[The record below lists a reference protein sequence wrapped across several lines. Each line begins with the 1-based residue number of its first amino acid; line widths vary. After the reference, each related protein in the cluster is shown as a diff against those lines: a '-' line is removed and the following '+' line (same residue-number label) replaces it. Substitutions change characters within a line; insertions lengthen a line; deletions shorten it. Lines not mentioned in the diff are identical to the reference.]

1 LNIWKKYNGAL
12 IPEVP
17 PHLKINTDLVL
28 IKEKIFQERAYFA
41 RWISDFDKNKPSNF
55 WYLINDKALKLEDY
69 SVNTRSKIRRGFKSF
84 EVKMINKKILIESGF
99 NVYEAAFKRYKT
111 INNPM
116 SRDQFIHF
124 IHSLEKSWEFWGVF
138 DKKNNVLVAYSQNKV
153 VNNQCYYSTI
163 KFHVDYLKKYPSYVL
178 YYTMNNYY
186 LNKLN
191 LSYVNEGT
199 RSILHETNVQSFLID
214 KFRFRKAYCKLH
226 IEYHPFIKPVIYLL
240 YPLRTLFSKSRIKLI
255 KKIGVVLKQEE
266 YHKKNNNIG

>member
-1 LNIWKKYNGAL
+1 MNIWKKYNGAL

-17 PHLKINTDLVL
+17 PHLKIDTDLVL
-28 IKEKIFQERAYFA
+28 IKEKIIQERAYFA
-41 RWISDFDKNKPSNF
+41 RWVSDFDKKKESNF

-124 IHSLEKSWEFWGVF
+124 INSLEKSWEFWGVF

-186 LNKLN
+186 LNNLN

-226 IEYHPFIKPVIYLL
+226 IEYHPLIKPVIYLL

-266 YHKKNNNIG
+266 YHKKNNIG

>member
-1 LNIWKKYNGAL
+1 
-12 IPEVP
+12 
-17 PHLKINTDLVL
+17 
-28 IKEKIFQERAYFA
+28 
-41 RWISDFDKNKPSNF
+41 
-55 WYLINDKALKLEDY
+55 
-69 SVNTRSKIRRGFKSF
+69 
-84 EVKMINKKILIESGF
+84 MINKKILFESGY

-116 SRDQFIHF
+116 SKDQFVHF
-124 IHSLEKSWEFWGVF
+124 INSLEKSWEFWGVF
-138 DKKNNVLVAYSQNKV
+138 DKTNNILVAYSQNKV
-153 VNNQCYYSTI
+153 VNHQCYYSTI

-240 YPLRTLFSKSRIKLI
+240 YPFRTFFAKSKIKLI
-255 KKIGVVLKQEE
+255 KKIGGVLKQEE
-266 YHKKNNNIG
+266 YHKKNNIG